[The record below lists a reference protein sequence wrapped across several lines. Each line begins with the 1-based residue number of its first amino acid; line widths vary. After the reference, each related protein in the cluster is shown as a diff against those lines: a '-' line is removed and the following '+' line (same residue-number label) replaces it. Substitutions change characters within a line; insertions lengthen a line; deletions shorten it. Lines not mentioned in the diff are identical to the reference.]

1 MDGFL
6 SIPFLMD
13 KEYDA
18 YLVIG
23 SLLISFLTSFL
34 AIAFASFIVWHKKNT
49 SQWWLLGAAINMG
62 LGIWAMHFVGMLALH
77 LEIAV
82 AFEPIRT
89 IVSALFAIAASY
101 AAFWVVLSAD
111 FKTLKQRQ
119 LYGTFVLGSGVASMH
134 YLGMDAMQ
142 MFPKIS
148 YDPFL
153 FVLSLIIAY
162 VASYTGLNLFIRSA
176 NQIQHV
182 LFSRANF
189 ISSVV
194 IGVAVTGMHY
204 TGMAAANFDYNSY
217 CTVLEEGLQYG
228 SLSILVIVSVIV
240 VLLFSFILLAYEQ
253 HVEIQEHEQNRMML
267 RKVTQEVDKR
277 TAELQRQTTM
287 NERLLETMDAIVVVL
302 DRDGVIQQFNLAA
315 QFTTGYCISE
325 VKGKQVWDVMVPRE
339 QVEEVKSVFSRLV
352 SGMFPN
358 KHQNDWITKQG
369 SQVTIDW
376 HNSAVLDD
384 EGEVIYVI
392 GTGLDVTQQLQDQE
406 ALQISAVAFETQE
419 AMVVTDGEGL
429 ILKVNKAFEDI
440 TGYSLD
446 EVEGKSMNILKS
458 GRHGEIFYKKLWKS
472 VDEKGYWQGEIWN
485 RRKNGDVFPE
495 WLRITRVLGKDN
507 SVINYIGNFSDISQ
521 RKKIEQELEFLAFY
535 DAVTELPNR
544 RLFTDRLEQAI
555 YKHQTSRENLAVMFV
570 DLDNF
575 KQINDTFGH
584 AFGDKLLIEFSRVI
598 TKIMPGSVTISR
610 FGGDEFVLLFS
621 GLSENKD
628 TAAFQSEQ
636 MAEVL
641 LNSIT
646 SGLNIGEQNVYISSS
661 IGITVSD
668 CVDDTVST
676 LLMQADTAMYQAK
689 EMGKNTFRFYSE
701 SIGESMAERFKMEVA
716 LRNDL
721 SASTPSSSPF
731 FVVYQPQYNAKKQVV
746 GAEALVRWSSAELG
760 FMSPAKFITV
770 AEEVGI
776 IDELG
781 MFVVNRVLHDISNMA
796 ALFEKSTLDHVSINL
811 SIKQLTNP
819 TLTSRLLNAFQHESV
834 SPDKVRFE
842 FTESVFLDNALNPKA
857 LFSEMSEIGFTFALD
872 DFGTGF
878 SSLSYLKD
886 LPISELKIDKTFVDG
901 IPNEESD
908 TTICSATI
916 SMAQKLGL
924 QLVAEGVETEGQFD
938 WLVAHGCNLLQGY
951 LMSQPIEYKEFV
963 SLLEKSHVD

>member
-1 MDGFL
+1 
-6 SIPFLMD
+6 MD

-34 AIAFASFIVWHKKNT
+34 AIAFANFIVWHKKNT
-49 SQWWLLGAAINMG
+49 SQWWLMGAAINMG

-77 LEIAV
+77 LEIPV

-89 IVSALFAIAASY
+89 IVSALIAIAASY
-101 AAFWVVLSAD
+101 AAFWVLLSTD
-111 FKTLKQRQ
+111 FKTHKQRQ

-153 FVLSLIIAY
+153 FVLSLIVAY
-162 VASYTGLNLFIRSA
+162 VASYIGLNLFIRSA
-176 NQIQHV
+176 NQIHHV
-182 LFSRANF
+182 LFSRTNF
-189 ISSVV
+189 ISAIV
-194 IGVAVTGMHY
+194 IGIAVTGMHY

-228 SLSILVIVSVIV
+228 SLSVLVIVSVIV
-240 VLLFSFILLAYEQ
+240 VLLVSFMLLAYEQ
-253 HVEIQEHEQNRMML
+253 HVEIQEHEQNRVML
-267 RKVTQEVDKR
+267 HKVTQEVDKR

-302 DRDGVIQQFNLAA
+302 DKEGIIQQFNLAA
-315 QFTTGYCISE
+315 QFTTGYGLSE
-325 VKGKQVWDVMVPRE
+325 VKGKKIWDVLVPEE
-339 QVEEVKSVFSRLV
+339 QVEDVKSVFGSLV

-358 KHQNDWITKQG
+358 KHQNDWVTKQG
-369 SQVTIDW
+369 NQITIDW
-376 HNSAVLDD
+376 HNSALLDD
-384 EGEVIYVI
+384 EGEVLYVI

-419 AMVVTDGEGL
+419 AMVVTDGGGS

-440 TGYSLD
+440 TGYSLN
-446 EVEGKSMNILKS
+446 EVEGQNMGILKS
-458 GRHGEIFYKKLWKS
+458 GRHGEVFYKKLWKS

-495 WLRITRVLGKDN
+495 WLRITRVLGNDN
-507 SVINYIGNFSDISQ
+507 QVINYIGNFSDISQ

-535 DAVTELPNR
+535 DAVTQLPNR

-555 YKHQTSRENLAVMFV
+555 YKHQTSSENLSVMFV

-598 TKIMPGSVTISR
+598 KDIMPDSVTISR

-621 GLSENKD
+621 ELSDNKD

-641 LNSIT
+641 LDSLT
-646 SGLNIGEQNVYISSS
+646 SGLNIGEHNVYISSS

-668 CVDDTVST
+668 CIDDTVST

-721 SASTPSSSPF
+721 SASTLSSSPF
-731 FVVYQPQYNAKKQVV
+731 FVVYQPQYDAKKQVL
-746 GAEALVRWSSAELG
+746 GAEALVRWNSAEVG
-760 FMSPAKFITV
+760 FVSPAEFIPV
-770 AEEVGI
+770 AEEAGL

-796 ALFEKSTLDHVSINL
+796 NLFEESTLDHISINL

-819 TLTSRLLNAFQHESV
+819 NLTSRLLNAFQHEDV

-842 FTESVFLDNALNPKA
+842 FTESAFLDNALNPKA
-857 LFSEMSEIGFTFALD
+857 LFSEMSEMGFTFALD

-878 SSLSYLKD
+878 SSLSYLKE
-886 LPISELKIDKTFVDG
+886 LPISELKIDKSFVDG
-901 IPNEESD
+901 IPDDESD

-916 SMAQKLGL
+916 GMAQSLGL
-924 QLVAEGVETEGQFD
+924 EVVAEGVETQAQFD
-938 WLVAHGCNLLQGY
+938 WLAENNCDVLQGY
-951 LMSQPIEYKEFV
+951 LLSKPVKYDEFIK
-963 SLLEKSHVD
+963 LLA